1 MRLYLAILAL
11 HCYADFC
18 LQIQGNLHELKQKEW
33 WGKVLQRDGHGMF
46 THLYAKFGRDW
57 VAGMT
62 VHAVFCTIVTFA
74 PIIYLTEN
82 PWWNVGIVVAN
93 SAVHW
98 VTDHLKANMHSIN
111 LRQDQFIHFVHIT
124 LTYIVWRLFA
134 A

>member
-46 THLYAKFGRDW
+46 TYLYAKFGRDW

-74 PIIYLTEN
+74 PLIYLTES
-82 PWWNVGIVVAN
+82 PWWNIGIVAFN

-98 VTDHLKANMHSIN
+98 LTDHLKANMHSIN

-124 LTYIVWRLFA
+124 LTYIVWRVFA
-134 A
+134 